1 MNSLVDHKHNFIKSM
16 KQIIIGGY
24 ILYVFG
30 SLHIDPKE
38 TKELKPLLR
47 KIDDTN
53 GTIAIELENEP
64 YTTAALKKF
73 RSLNEN
79 EINTI
84 LEHEFG
90 KRRIISSYNL
100 LKLVQRYKGINK
112 MVSIEP
118 ELKGKLDKLGKD
130 IDVAY
135 TQFDAYL
142 SIAMKDAH
150 NKKTLDSLLHKS
162 FELEAL
168 VAKQVNFRERHM
180 ARFVTDIVKQGKGD
194 TFLYASYIHT
204 TIIKE
209 HLRNIGISFID
220 RKGEHIHKLEKE
232 YCNLYNLAYTKKYT
246 DLTEH
251 EKLLFARKIIEDYVI
266 WKRPKDI
273 TVLQEY
279 EINKLIARR
288 IKSMGDFIDV
298 FVELKHFKQEIR
310 LSL

>member
-1 MNSLVDHKHNFIKSM
+1 MRQS
-16 KQIIIGGY
+16 IIGGY

-47 KIDDTN
+47 KINDTN

-64 YTTAALKKF
+64 YTTTALKKF
-73 RSLNEN
+73 RSLKEN

-84 LEHEFG
+84 LEHQFG
-90 KRRIISSYNL
+90 KRRIISTYNL
-100 LKLVQRYKGINK
+100 LKLVKRYKGINK

-118 ELKGKLDKLGKD
+118 ELKGKIDKLSNN
-130 IDVAY
+130 VNTAY
-135 TQFDAYL
+135 AQFDEYL

-150 NKKTLDSLLHKS
+150 NKKTLDGLVHKS
-162 FELEAL
+162 FELEA
-168 VAKQVNFRERHM
+168 VTAKQVNFRERHM

-194 TFLYASYIHT
+194 TLLYASYIHT

-220 RKGEHIHKLEKE
+220 RKGEHINKLGKE
-232 YCNLYNLAYTKKYT
+232 CCNLYNLAYTKKYT

-251 EKLLFARKIIEDYVI
+251 EKLLFARKMIEDYII
-266 WKRPKDI
+266 WEKPRDI

-288 IKSMGDFIDV
+288 IKSMDDFSDV
-298 FVELKHFKQEIR
+298 FVELKQFKQEIR
-310 LSL
+310 RSL

>member
-1 MNSLVDHKHNFIKSM
+1 MR
-16 KQIIIGGY
+16 QIIIGGY

-38 TKELKPLLR
+38 TKELKPILR
-47 KIDDTN
+47 KIDNTN

-64 YTTAALKKF
+64 YTTIALKKF
-73 RSLNEN
+73 RNLKEN

-84 LEHEFG
+84 LEHQFG
-90 KRRIISSYNL
+90 KRRIIATYNL
-100 LKLVQRYKGINK
+100 LKILKRYNGINK

-118 ELKGKLDKLGKD
+118 ELKGKIDKLSNN
-130 IDVAY
+130 VNTAY
-135 TQFDAYL
+135 TQFDEYL

-150 NKKTLDSLLHKS
+150 NKKTLDSLVHKS
-162 FELEAL
+162 FELEA
-168 VAKQVNFRERHM
+168 VTAKQVNFRERHM

-194 TFLYASYIHT
+194 TLLYASYIHT

-220 RKGEHIHKLEKE
+220 RKGEHINKLGKE

-273 TVLQEY
+273 TTLQEY

-288 IKSMGDFIDV
+288 IKSMDDFSDV
-298 FVELKHFKQEIR
+298 FAELKLFKQEIR
-310 LSL
+310 RSL

>member
-1 MNSLVDHKHNFIKSM
+1 MRQN
-16 KQIIIGGY
+16 IIGGY
-24 ILYVFG
+24 ILYIFG

-47 KIDDTN
+47 KINDTN

-64 YTTAALKKF
+64 YTTTALKKF
-73 RSLNEN
+73 RALKEN

-100 LKLVQRYKGINK
+100 LKLVQRYEGIDK

-118 ELKGKLDKLGKD
+118 ELKGKIDKLGKNVD
-130 IDVAY
+130 TAY

-150 NKKTLDSLLHKS
+150 NEKTLDTLIHKS
-162 FELEAL
+162 FELEAVL
-168 VAKQVNFRERHM
+168 AKQINFRERHM
-180 ARFVTDIVKQGKGD
+180 ATFVTDIVKKGKGD
-194 TFLYASYIHT
+194 TLLYASYIHT
-204 TIIKE
+204 NRIKE
-209 HLRNIGISFID
+209 HLRNIGIPFID

-232 YCNLYNLAYTKKYT
+232 FWNASNLASTKNYT

-251 EKLLFARKIIEDYVI
+251 EKLLFARKIIQDYVI

-279 EINKLIARR
+279 EINKFIARR
-288 IKSMGDFIDV
+288 IKSMSDFNDV
-298 FVELKHFKQEIR
+298 FLELKHFKQEVKR
-310 LSL
+310 SL